1 MPILYIH
8 VLYTHITIYAY
19 IYTMP
24 TEKVS
29 EFLGHHL
36 KPAMQNGL
44 SYIRD
49 SQHFLE
55 KIKTIGSVPE
65 NAILVTADVESLYP
79 NISHQAG
86 LKALKE
92 ALEKRDIK
100 KIPTED
106 LVKMAEFVLNNNIFE
121 FNSKAY
127 RQKSGT
133 AMGTKF
139 SPPCA
144 CIYEVKQKFI
154 ETQSKKPLIW
164 LRYIDDIFFIWTHGE
179 QEPERF
185 LRNNF
190 TPDLSFTHEA
200 NKNYIPFLDLK
211 VKLIDRKLEIDLHM
225 KRTDRHQYLH
235 YLSSHPEHTKRCIV
249 YSQTLRVS
257 RLCSL
262 EKDFNYHNLNME
274 EWFIKRGYPESVID
288 KEMKKVRFSE

>member
-8 VLYTHITIYAY
+8 ALYTHITIYAY

-29 EFLGHHL
+29 EFLDHHL

-44 SYIRD
+44 SHTRD
-49 SQHFLE
+49 YWQCS
-55 KIKTIGSVPE
+55 E

-79 NISHQAG
+79 KISHQAG
-86 LKALKE
+86 LKAPKE

-106 LVKMAEFVLNNNIFE
+106 LVKTAEFVLNKNIFE

-127 RQKSGT
+127 QQKSGT
-133 AMGTKF
+133 AMRTKF
-139 SPPCA
+139 SPPYA

-190 TPDLSFTHEA
+190 TPNPSFTHEA
-200 NKNYIPFLDLK
+200 NKNYIPSLDLK
-211 VKLIDRKLEIDLHM
+211 VKLIDRKLEIGLYM
-225 KRTDRHQYLH
+225 KRTDYHQYLH
-235 YLSSHPEHTKRCIV
+235 YLSSHPEHTKRSIV

-262 EKDFNYHNLNME
+262 ERDFDYHKLNMD
-274 EWFIKRGYPESVID
+274 EWFIKRGYPEYVID